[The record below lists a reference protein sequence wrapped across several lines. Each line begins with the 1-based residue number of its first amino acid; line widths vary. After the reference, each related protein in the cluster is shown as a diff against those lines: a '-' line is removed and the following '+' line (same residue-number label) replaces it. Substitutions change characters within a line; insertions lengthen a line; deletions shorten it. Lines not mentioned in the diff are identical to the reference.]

1 MPRSL
6 ALVAGTDHLGPPATV
21 SVVIASYTEARW
33 DGLTAAVRSALQQ
46 DRPPL
51 EVIVAVDHAPSLLQ
65 RVRRELPEVRAVAN
79 TGTPGASG
87 TRNAGASVA
96 EGAVIAFLDDDT
108 RASRTWLAD
117 LVRGLDEVP
126 GAVGVGG
133 RVSASWAAGP
143 APRWFPA
150 TFLWAVGA
158 SYEGMP
164 GARSAVRNVWSE
176 NMAVWRQDFARVGG
190 FRDGFGKL
198 DTSSAPEDTEFC
210 IRVAGATG
218 RTWLYEPEA
227 EVVHD
232 VPAGRATWSFF
243 VRRCY
248 AEGKGKAEMAALDDG
263 TTLAD
268 ERGHALQAIPRRILR
283 DLAAPLRGD
292 VWGVARAFTA
302 GAGLLAAG
310 LGYAAGLS
318 AARLP
323 RR

>member
-1 MPRSL
+1 MSRSV
-6 ALVAGTDHLGPPATV
+6 APAAGTDHPAPSATV

-51 EVIVAVDHAPSLLQ
+51 EVIVAVDHSPSLLE
-65 RVRRELPEVRAVAN
+65 RVRRELPEVRAIAN
-79 TGTPGASG
+79 TGAPGASG

-96 EGAVIAFLDDDT
+96 EGAVVAFLDDDT

-133 RVSASWAAGP
+133 RVSASWAAGV

-164 GARSAVRNVWSE
+164 GERSAVRNVWSE
-176 NMAVWRQDFARVGG
+176 NMAVWREDFARVGG

-198 DTSSAPEDTEFC
+198 DNTSAPEDTEFC
-210 IRVAGATG
+210 IRIAGATG

-268 ERGHALQAIPRRILR
+268 ERGHALQAIPRRMLR
-283 DLAAPLRGD
+283 DLAAPLGGD
-292 VWGVARAFTA
+292 LWGAARAVTA

-310 LGYAAGLS
+310 LGYAVGLS
-318 AARLP
+318 ATRSP